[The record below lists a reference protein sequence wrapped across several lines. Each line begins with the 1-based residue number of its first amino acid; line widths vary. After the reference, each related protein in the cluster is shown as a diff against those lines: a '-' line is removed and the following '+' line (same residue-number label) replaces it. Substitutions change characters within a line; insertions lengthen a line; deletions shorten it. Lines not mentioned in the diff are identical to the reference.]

1 MKNTI
6 VRVNA
11 TADFPGAAYM
21 RSVGKDGDFA
31 ITTTKEKARRFTP
44 ERASEVIARAA
55 RHTLMTFDTCEVSD
69 ANA

>member
-31 ITTTKEKARRFTP
+31 ITVHKEKARRFTP
-44 ERASEVIARAA
+44 ARAREVIERAAGR
-55 RHTLMTFDTCEVSD
+55 TLMTFDTCEVAD
-69 ANA
+69 AS